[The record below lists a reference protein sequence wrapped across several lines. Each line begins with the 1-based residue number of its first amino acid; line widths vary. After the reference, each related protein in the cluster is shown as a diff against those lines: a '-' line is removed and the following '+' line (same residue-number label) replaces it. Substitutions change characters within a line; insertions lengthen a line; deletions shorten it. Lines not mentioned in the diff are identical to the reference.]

1 MIEQGLFKRHFVG
14 RDGFIW
20 WIGQIASEKSW
31 KDNIPAL
38 PVGSN
43 NDIQGFGERYRVR
56 IMGYHTYDPERI
68 TDEELPWAYIMYP
81 PTAGSGGR
89 SSSQSSNLAQGT
101 FVFGFF
107 LDGEDAQTPII
118 MGVLGNND
126 YAAVSKNIPP
136 VRFVPF
142 SGYTENDY
150 VAWYA
155 QRTETGG
162 EVVKQNGPQAAKG
175 TAEVPGEKTGESN
188 NQKITE
194 SANHDLTEAASE
206 AAADEPTQP
215 LAKPSRCEPVPVGKI
230 QQQIKNVVVEI
241 QKIQK
246 SVYKY
251 SSAVQNQIGDIQ
263 NFIDKQIR
271 KATKF
276 ISESLKWI
284 FVESQKYIINKV
296 NNTLKDTYYLIF
308 PNERPGLKRAIENI
322 NDLIACLFRKLIKNL
337 FNLVLQFLTYSVS
350 RVINAAQCFVENFIA
365 NILGQII
372 GLVTNIVNGALSVVN
387 SLVGQISSITDSIL
401 GILIDLLS
409 FLTCEEE
416 PQCSKVNQWNILNGT
431 SAFSISDFD
440 SIITKAQNIAQTFT
454 DAIDIDNFDFD
465 LNFDD
470 VFNQDSCN
478 IGPLVCGP
486 PVPQFFGGNGI
497 GAAGNLIIS
506 AAGEVIGIDMISF
519 GVGYDRENTF
529 ANVYDNCGKGRGA
542 VILPVIED
550 YTDDDGNTQ
559 TGVVDII
566 VIEPGTGYLAAPD
579 GSKGGNGYTWAD
591 PGDTIVKHSDGSY
604 DVPKPPGNLISVIPG
619 DEVTIPVGTT
629 VTTEPNNDQGGG
641 EVIVGGNPYTIT
653 SPGLFTSPLPSYV
666 NPDNTR
672 VDYPKG
678 EYPTDGLGSYPV
690 ILYLCDIIIQESGIN
705 YSPGDEVVITPDIG
719 AVVEPKFDSQG
730 RVISVKVTESGEG
743 FTEYPQIYIQSETG
757 YNAVLRPK
765 LCIDRIGVDQLK
777 EPTFQDQIVTVIDCV
792 GKF

>member
-1 MIEQGLFKRHFVG
+1 
-14 RDGFIW
+14 
-20 WIGQIASEKSW
+20 
-31 KDNIPAL
+31 
-38 PVGSN
+38 
-43 NDIQGFGERYRVR
+43 
-56 IMGYHTYDPERI
+56 
-68 TDEELPWAYIMYP
+68 
-81 PTAGSGGR
+81 
-89 SSSQSSNLAQGT
+89 
-101 FVFGFF
+101 
-107 LDGEDAQTPII
+107 
-118 MGVLGNND
+118 
-126 YAAVSKNIPP
+126 
-136 VRFVPF
+136 
-142 SGYTENDY
+142 
-150 VAWYA
+150 
-155 QRTETGG
+155 
-162 EVVKQNGPQAAKG
+162 
-175 TAEVPGEKTGESN
+175 
-188 NQKITE
+188 
-194 SANHDLTEAASE
+194 
-206 AAADEPTQP
+206 
-215 LAKPSRCEPVPVGKI
+215 
-230 QQQIKNVVVEI
+230 
-241 QKIQK
+241 
-246 SVYKY
+246 
-251 SSAVQNQIGDIQ
+251 
-263 NFIDKQIR
+263 
-271 KATKF
+271 
-276 ISESLKWI
+276 
-284 FVESQKYIINKV
+284 
-296 NNTLKDTYYLIF
+296 
-308 PNERPGLKRAIENI
+308 
-322 NDLIACLFRKLIKNL
+322 
-337 FNLVLQFLTYSVS
+337 
-350 RVINAAQCFVENFIA
+350 
-365 NILGQII
+365 
-372 GLVTNIVNGALSVVN
+372 
-387 SLVGQISSITDSIL
+387 
-401 GILIDLLS
+401 
-409 FLTCEEE
+409 
-416 PQCSKVNQWNILNGT
+416 
-431 SAFSISDFD
+431 
-440 SIITKAQNIAQTFT
+440 
-454 DAIDIDNFDFD
+454 
-465 LNFDD
+465 
-470 VFNQDSCN
+470 
-478 IGPLVCGP
+478 LVCGP

-604 DVPKPPGNLISVIPG
+604 DIPKPPGNVISVIPG
-619 DEVTIPVGTT
+619 DEVTVPVGTT

-705 YSPGDEVVITPDIG
+705 YSPGDEVIITPDIG